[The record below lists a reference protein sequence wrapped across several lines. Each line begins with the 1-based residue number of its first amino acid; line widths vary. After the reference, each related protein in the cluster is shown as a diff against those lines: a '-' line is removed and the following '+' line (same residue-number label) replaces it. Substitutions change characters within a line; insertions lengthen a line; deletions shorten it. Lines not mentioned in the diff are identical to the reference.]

1 MALTHHG
8 LIALGLDPETAGLFC
23 AEFVDGMTA
32 PHRSRWLG
40 DTGESAPANWHWGG
54 PGNPVVGW
62 KILQVYNDGLFSEM
76 AALCVL
82 LVLISGTVV
91 VSVLTLA
98 RGRRRMPLL
107 SRRGAAP
114 PS

>member
-1 MALTHHG
+1 MASGLAAGWALLFVRCVGDLTASSI
-8 LIALGLDPETAGLFC
+8 LAG
-23 AEFVDGMTA
+23 
-32 PHRSRWLG
+32 
-40 DTGESAPANWHWGG
+40 PA
-54 PGNPVVGW
+54 NPVVGW

-91 VSVLTLA
+91 VTVLTFT
-98 RGRRRMPLL
+98 RQRRRMPLI

-114 PS
+114 PA